1 MDGFNGAAF
10 GLTILGGADA
20 EITDGGA
27 EFCDQYARARED
39 DSPRPVACP
48 VLPDS

>member
-1 MDGFNGAAF
+1 MNGFNGAVF
-10 GLTILGGADA
+10 GLAVLGADA
-20 EITDGGA
+20 EIADRSA
-27 EFCDQYARARED
+27 EFRDQYARARED